1 LQLPKIW
8 SYGFINLDVITQG
21 VDAWPDKNGLVWV
34 QNIDFKPGG
43 VALNPA
49 VTIAKLGGVPV
60 GIIGCI
66 GQDLVGQL
74 ICTELTNLGVDITQL
89 DLDETQTSGICI
101 VCVHP
106 DGERSFL
113 IGAGANAN
121 LNTRPLRIKG
131 LAAGDYFHLAGIA
144 ALTQLQDV
152 LEQVRRQRVTI
163 SLDLSFD
170 NSGQMWS
177 RLAPWLPAVNICM
190 ANADEARWLT
200 GTTDPTRAVRKIS
213 AAGPDTVV
221 IKLGRDGAY
230 ISAPTWQGHV
240 EAFTVEAID
249 TTGAGDGFAGAFLY
263 GLARDWAVEQ
273 VAIFASAV
281 GALCTTQAGATEG
294 IQTYAQ
300 TIAFIKEQG
309 RAGNWD
315 WSWEINL

>member
-1 LQLPKIW
+1 VPKIW

-21 VDAWPDKNGLVWV
+21 VDAWPDKSGLVWV
-34 QNIDFKPGG
+34 QKIDFKLGG

-60 GIIGCI
+60 GIIGYI

-74 ICTELTNLGVDITQL
+74 IRTELTDLGVDITQL
-89 DLDETQTSGICI
+89 NLDETQASGICI

-131 LAAGDYFHLAGIA
+131 LSAGDFFHLGGVA
-144 ALTQLQDV
+144 ALTQLQDN
-152 LEQVRRQRVTI
+152 LEQVRRQRVNI

-170 NSGQMWS
+170 SSGQMWS
-177 RLAPWLPAVNICM
+177 RVAPLLPAVNICM
-190 ANADEARWLT
+190 ANADEARQLT
-200 GTTDPTRAVRKIS
+200 GTTDPTGAVQKIS
-213 AAGPDTVV
+213 TAGPDTVV

-230 ISAPTWQGHV
+230 ISAPSWQGHV

-249 TTGAGDGFAGAFLY
+249 TTGAGDSFAGAFLF
-263 GLARDWAVEQ
+263 GLTRDWAVEQ
-273 VAIFASAV
+273 IATFANAV

-294 IQTYAQ
+294 IQTHAE
-300 TIAFIKEQG
+300 TIAFIEAQG

-315 WSWEINL
+315 WS